1 MLPARVGDQQTG
13 KLALDSKAFSLP
25 FGTLS
30 SHWQPRGTGA
40 STESV
45 PGFAPL
51 MTIYVGNLSF
61 QAEREDLLDLF
72 GQYGEVRQCSL
83 PLDRETGRKR
93 GFAFVELADDAAE
106 QKAIDDLQDVE
117 WMGRMIRVNKAT
129 PREGGGG
136 GGGGGRGGYGGGG
149 GGNRG
154 GGGGYGG
161 GGGGG
166 YGGGGGGGYGGGGG
180 GNRW

>member
-1 MLPARVGDQQTG
+1 
-13 KLALDSKAFSLP
+13 
-25 FGTLS
+25 
-30 SHWQPRGTGA
+30 
-40 STESV
+40 
-45 PGFAPL
+45 

-149 GGNRG
+149 GGGRS
-154 GGGGYGG
+154 G

-166 YGGGGGGGYGGGGG
+166 YGGGGGGGRSGGGGGYGGGGGGASAGGGGYGGGG

>member
-1 MLPARVGDQQTG
+1 MHRKFWSNWQSLGIPASDE
-13 KLALDSKAFSLP
+13 SKTHP
-25 FGTLS
+25 FPWCT
-30 SHWQPRGTGA
+30 
-40 STESV
+40 V

-93 GFAFVELADDAAE
+93 GFAFVELSDDAAE

-136 GGGGGRGGYGGGG
+136 GGNRGGGG
-149 GGNRG
+149 GYGGNRG

-166 YGGGGGGGYGGGGG
+166 
-180 GNRW
+180 NRW

>member
-1 MLPARVGDQQTG
+1 
-13 KLALDSKAFSLP
+13 
-25 FGTLS
+25 
-30 SHWQPRGTGA
+30 
-40 STESV
+40 
-45 PGFAPL
+45 

-61 QAEREDLLDLF
+61 QAEREDLVDLF

-93 GFAFVELADDAAE
+93 GFAFVELSDDAAE

-129 PREGGGG
+129 PRENSGGGGG
-136 GGGGGRGGYGGGG
+136 GGGGGRGGYGGG
-149 GGNRG
+149 NRG
-154 GGGGYGG
+154 GYAGG

-166 YGGGGGGGYGGGGG
+166 YGGGGGGG
-180 GNRW
+180 NRW

>member
-1 MLPARVGDQQTG
+1 
-13 KLALDSKAFSLP
+13 
-25 FGTLS
+25 
-30 SHWQPRGTGA
+30 
-40 STESV
+40 
-45 PGFAPL
+45 

-136 GGGGGRGGYGGGG
+136 GGGGGGGNRGGYGGGG
-149 GGNRG
+149 GGGGRSGGGGGYGGGGGGRSGGGGGYGGGGAG

-166 YGGGGGGGYGGGGG
+166 AGGGG

>member
-1 MLPARVGDQQTG
+1 
-13 KLALDSKAFSLP
+13 
-25 FGTLS
+25 
-30 SHWQPRGTGA
+30 
-40 STESV
+40 
-45 PGFAPL
+45 

-61 QAEREDLLDLF
+61 QAEQEDLLDLF
-72 GQYGEVRQCSL
+72 GQYGEVKQCSL

-93 GFAFVELADDAAE
+93 GFAFVEMSNDADE

-149 GGNRG
+149 GGGGGGRGGGRG
-154 GGGGYGG
+154 GGGGGDGG

-166 YGGGGGGGYGGGGG
+166 GVWVGGGGGVGG
-180 GNRW
+180 

>member
-1 MLPARVGDQQTG
+1 
-13 KLALDSKAFSLP
+13 
-25 FGTLS
+25 
-30 SHWQPRGTGA
+30 
-40 STESV
+40 
-45 PGFAPL
+45 

-93 GFAFVELADDAAE
+93 GFAFVELADDDAE
-106 QKAIDDLQDVE
+106 QKAIDDLQNVE

-136 GGGGGRGGYGGGG
+136 GGGRGGYGGGG
-149 GGNRG
+149 GGRS
-154 GGGGYGG
+154 G

-166 YGGGGGGGYGGGGG
+166 YGGGGGGGRSGGGGYGAGGGAGGGDGGYGGGSGG

>member
-1 MLPARVGDQQTG
+1 
-13 KLALDSKAFSLP
+13 
-25 FGTLS
+25 
-30 SHWQPRGTGA
+30 
-40 STESV
+40 
-45 PGFAPL
+45 

-61 QAEREDLLDLF
+61 QAEREDLVDLF

-93 GFAFVELADDAAE
+93 GFAFIELADDAAE

-136 GGGGGRGGYGGGG
+136 GGGRSGGGGYGGAGARSGTGG
-149 GGNRG
+149 GGGRSG
-154 GGGGYGG
+154 GGSSGGGDREGGGYGG
-161 GGGGG
+161 GGG
-166 YGGGGGGGYGGGGG
+166 
-180 GNRW
+180 NRW

>member
-1 MLPARVGDQQTG
+1 
-13 KLALDSKAFSLP
+13 
-25 FGTLS
+25 
-30 SHWQPRGTGA
+30 
-40 STESV
+40 
-45 PGFAPL
+45 

-149 GGNRG
+149 GGRS
-154 GGGGYGG
+154 G

-166 YGGGGGGGYGGGGG
+166 YGGGGGGGGRSGGGGGYGGGGAGGGGGGGGGYGGGG